1 MHHTQLEEQL
11 EFDFMQIHYIFD
23 IPQFTDYFE
32 NFLEEKTESDSNNT
46 DDNTDDKTLTTSSH
60 GTF

>member
-1 MHHTQLEEQL
+1 MHPIQLEEQL
-11 EFDFMQIHYIFD
+11 EFDFMQIHYNFD
-23 IPQFTDYFE
+23 IPEFTDYFE

-46 DDNTDDKTLTTSSH
+46 DDKTLTTSSH